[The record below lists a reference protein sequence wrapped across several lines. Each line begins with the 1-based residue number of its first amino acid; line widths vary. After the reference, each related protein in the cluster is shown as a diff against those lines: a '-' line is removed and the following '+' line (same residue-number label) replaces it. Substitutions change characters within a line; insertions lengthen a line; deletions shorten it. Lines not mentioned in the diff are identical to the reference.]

1 MDEGT
6 GENHGPRPAGERS
19 GPGVPAPEV
28 IAALARL
35 GAPAVC
41 IMTAAFDDT
50 RTGVRVLTVQQC
62 ATEPVLLCVAVRKGH
77 SIEPLIRDSR
87 HFGLCVVKPDD
98 RLVIRKFP
106 EDSDPD
112 AADPFDA
119 FTTLRFKSA
128 APIIGRS
135 IAAFDCEVV
144 RHFDLE
150 ADHELYVGSI
160 HEARVLNA

>member
-6 GENHGPRPAGERS
+6 AGNGGAGSSGER
-19 GPGVPAPEV
+19 PGAGAPSPEV
-28 IAALARL
+28 LSAVRHL
-35 GAPAVC
+35 GTPAVC
-41 IMTAAFDDT
+41 IMTAAFEDV
-50 RTGVRVLTVQQC
+50 RSGVRVLTVQQC

-77 SIEPLIRDSR
+77 SIEPLIRDSH
-87 HFGLCVVKPDD
+87 HFGLCIVKPED

-106 EDSDPD
+106 EDPDPEAD
-112 AADPFDA
+112 DPFDA
-119 FTTLRFKSA
+119 LSTMRFRSS

-150 ADHELYVGSI
+150 ADHELYVGMI
-160 HEARVLNA
+160 HEARVLNG

>member
-6 GENHGPRPAGERS
+6 AENNGPRSAGERP
-19 GPGVPAPEV
+19 GPGAPSPEV
-28 IAALARL
+28 VAAVGCL
-35 GAPAVC
+35 GTPAVC
-41 IMTAAFDDT
+41 IMTASFEDA
-50 RTGVRVLTVQQC
+50 RTGVRVLSVQQC

-77 SIEPLIRDSR
+77 SIEPLIRDSH
-87 HFGLCVVKPDD
+87 HFGLCIVKPDD

-106 EDSDPD
+106 EDPHPE
-112 AADPFDA
+112 AEDPFDA
-119 FTTLRFKSA
+119 FTTLRFKST

-150 ADHELYVGSI
+150 ADHELYVGMI
-160 HEARVLNA
+160 HEARVLNG